1 MRGRLALSFCFLAAT
16 FAAALPFGAE
26 AMSARAPARHCRVVA
41 GAQFL
46 TGETNGNA
54 VCAEIERAIA
64 ADAPHARYSAEVRAM
79 PRSRLSAVL
88 VVNGRTL
95 PAQNFAVMDSGLDMA
110 SIRRFA
116 AALAGEVAK
125 AAK

>member
-1 MRGRLALSFCFLAAT
+1 
-16 FAAALPFGAE
+16 
-26 AMSARAPARHCRVVA
+26 
-41 GAQFL
+41 
-46 TGETNGNA
+46 
-54 VCAEIERAIA
+54 
-64 ADAPHARYSAEVRAM
+64 M